1 MSNDVLL
8 SRPRRRYYSNELKAE
23 IVKSCAQPG
32 ASLAAIALSHGIN
45 ANIVHRWVRERG
57 ANLTVQAPQNGFIEV
72 SLKPRSDPELTHQFI
87 EIEFRRGMSSAS
99 VRWPSEASDACVALL
114 RDWLR

>member
-57 ANLTVQAPQNGFIEV
+57 ADLTVQAPQNGFVEV
-72 SLKPRSDPELTHQFI
+72 SLKPRNEPELTHRFI